1 MGDQNS
7 LLGGLWA
14 QKKNFQKKKF
24 LRIISQ
30 WGATRARA
38 RVGPISGTV
47 TPIELKFSGII
58 KTPKISL
65 KRKN

>member
-14 QKKNFQKKKF
+14 QKKNFQKKNF
-24 LRIISQ
+24 LRISQ
-30 WGATRARA
+30 WESARARA